1 MANPDLIVPTT
12 CRLSTRLSIQWLPEP
27 VGEETTDTLVM
38 SVNGWYLDLRM
49 KKTGGMD
56 WAIAGQRIVE
66 SQHPVKVSFTHE
78 LDSHNAFESADCG
91 TFEPLSPGV
100 DKETGSMA
108 NYDLPGAPEMEY
120 VEIWKELS
128 FREGPEGPL
137 KGISWVLE
145 SDDEVVEEEGE
156 VLVTKTFLGRIW
168 GTYLAL
174 QQTQLHRRQKDSSG
188 NWIVSKSGH
197 DVSAKREEWASGWS
211 TTVVYGE
218 AGELLPS
225 MTEIEGQENGP
236 WTVPGEKV
244 TVEGKKYIVR
254 AFEEI
259 Q

>member
-38 SVNGWYLDLRM
+38 SVNGWYLRPTHEENGRNGLGHRRATDL
-49 KKTGGMD
+49 
-56 WAIAGQRIVE
+56 
-66 SQHPVKVSFTHE
+66 KVSFTHE

-197 DVSAKREEWASGWS
+197 DVSAKREKWASGWS